1 MKLTNAY
8 YSLRAAGF
16 IAMGLM
22 IIFASM
28 AAQPGLQRKIEGLQE
43 ITDRLRKLTTENENQ
58 TASHEGEKWL
68 SNNNLTPTTLNTE
81 ITDLLEL
88 IAQAYTSQGLHQKA
102 LPIRQNIVNINN
114 QKFGAN
120 HIRSAKSQNS
130 LAITYYSLGQHDLAI
145 KHLTSIV
152 KIIDRHFGSNHPE
165 TATAIGNLAMAY
177 SGIGDYHSALPL
189 MERALNIKKD
199 LQGLEHLSTAVSMHQ
214 ISAIHIAM
222 EHYDKALPLQ
232 EKAVDIMK
240 NVHGINH
247 PDTAVALNSLGLILH
262 GLGNF
267 ERASSIQER
276 VLDINRKLLDDNHPA
291 IAISLQ
297 NLAIT
302 KLSQGE
308 YEIALPLFE
317 RARAILESSFG
328 NAHPYIAIN
337 SSSHGLILNMLGAH
351 DEATELHNRA
361 VSLIEASRSS
371 SASDYANILS
381 NRAISSIFL
390 RRYEEAE
397 NDQKKALEIYEKK
410 FGFEHQTVARVINN
424 IAITQLAA
432 SQNSNAI
439 DLLKASAGINE
450 KLLGENHPSTAS
462 SLDNLGVAYFIS
474 GKHEQALR
482 HHLKSLTIREAV
494 LGPEHP
500 DTAAS
505 IFFIGLNHYR
515 LGNHQLAVLLLKR
528 AVNIIQQQRSRVL
541 GLGIDYLKSYSLFSE
556 EFYQALIDIL
566 IEQGRLSEAQQ
577 VFDMLKEDEVFDF
590 IRRSSSADPRRT
602 RIAYTPTEARWAAR
616 YREVADRLASL
627 GVEERQLQQKVK
639 QGLSPTEKARLN
651 TLKADLEVAE
661 KAFMAFLGD
670 MQQKLS
676 AQGPSKVDE
685 VAATSVD
692 AQRELQKVIGDLGP
706 NVVLLQYY
714 VTNDKVGMLMTTP
727 NVVIPF
733 SSEIDARKLNRDI
746 FDFRRALRDPKT
758 DILPAS
764 QALYKLLMSPVAD
777 ALDQAGAKTVM
788 LSLDG
793 NLRHLPF
800 GALHDG
806 KQFLAQRWTL
816 PVYTAVTRDKL
827 REGSSTR
834 WRAAGLG
841 VTRAIGEFKALPAV
855 KVEMDGLLRASGGGA
870 SQSVVYLDDQFTA
883 TKLKEVGQRDF
894 QLMHISS
901 HFSISPGTEV
911 NSFLLLGDGQR
922 LTLGDIRTQ
931 NYRFDNVDLL
941 TLSACDTGLGGG
953 RDANGREIEGLGVIA
968 QQQGAKGVLAT
979 LWPVADG
986 STAKLMADMYQRR
999 QSRGLSKIEALRQA
1013 QLALMSEPRYSHPFY
1028 WAPFILLGNWQ

>member
-1 MKLTNAY
+1 MNIGSFPSRFLMTLSFWMLISVQSTKANTEANENIGKTKHPYQQVKIGDKHSKDDGFVDNFSELIDQANTLYRRGDYEEALILQTRALEIAEKVLGPEHGSTGVAMNLVASTHEELAQYEQALSLRTRALAIFEREVGPEHPNAIVTLAKVASLQMKLGQHEQALTLGMR
-8 YSLRAAGF
+8 SLVRFEKVLGPEHPATV
-16 IAMGLM
+16 
-22 IIFASM
+22 
-28 AAQPGLQRKIEGLQE
+28 AQLADL
-43 ITDRLRKLTTENENQ
+43 
-58 TASHEGEKWL
+58 A
-68 SNNNLTPTTLNTE
+68 NT
-81 ITDLLEL
+81 
-88 IAQAYTSQGLHQKA
+88 H
-102 LPIRQNIVNINN
+102 RV
-114 QKFGAN
+114 
-120 HIRSAKSQNS
+120 
-130 LAITYYSLGQHDLAI
+130 LGQHDEALILGGRALAI
-145 KHLTSIV
+145 REKTLGPEHLQTAAVLNILAVTHMAMAQYDQALALQLRSLAIRE
-152 KIIDRHFGSNHPE
+152 KTLGPDHPE
-165 TATAIGNLAMAY
+165 TAVSIGNLATIYRNLAQYEEALELERRAMAVVEKALGPVHRNVGVALNNLAMTQFALGQY
-177 SGIGDYHSALPL
+177 EQALTLQQRALDIFERTLGPEHLDTAGVLNNLAGTHSALAQYKEVLPL
-189 MERALNIKKD
+189 RRRAL
-199 LQGLEHLSTAVSMHQ
+199 
-214 ISAIHIAM
+214 AIF
-222 EHYDKALPLQ
+222 
-232 EKAVDIMK
+232 EK
-240 NVHGINH
+240 
-247 PDTAVALNSLGLILH
+247 
-262 GLGNF
+262 
-267 ERASSIQER
+267 
-276 VLDINRKLLDDNHPA
+276 
-291 IAISLQ
+291 
-297 NLAIT
+297 
-302 KLSQGE
+302 
-308 YEIALPLFE
+308 
-317 RARAILESSFG
+317 
-328 NAHPYIAIN
+328 
-337 SSSHGLILNMLGAH
+337 
-351 DEATELHNRA
+351 
-361 VSLIEASRSS
+361 
-371 SASDYANILS
+371 
-381 NRAISSIFL
+381 
-390 RRYEEAE
+390 
-397 NDQKKALEIYEKK
+397 
-410 FGFEHQTVARVINN
+410 
-424 IAITQLAA
+424 
-432 SQNSNAI
+432 
-439 DLLKASAGINE
+439 
-450 KLLGENHPSTAS
+450 
-462 SLDNLGVAYFIS
+462 
-474 GKHEQALR
+474 
-482 HHLKSLTIREAV
+482 V

-500 DTAAS
+500 DTALA
-505 IFFIGLNHYR
+505 LNNLSAAYDALYQHEEA
-515 LGNHQLAVLLLKR
+515 LPLQKR
-528 AVNIIQQQRSRVL
+528 ALAIWEKVL
-541 GLGIDYLKSYSLFSE
+541 GQEHPRIATALHNLAFTHEELAQYKQALPLRILALIIREKVLGPEHPSTAAALSGLAHLVHATGQPDAAVNLFKTAVNA
-556 EFYQALIDIL
+556 YQAQRERVSRIDGDALRSYTDSIAYTYQSL
-566 IEQGRLSEAQQ
+566 AALLVEQGRLAEAQQ
-577 VFDMLKEDEVFDF
+577 VLDMLKEDEVFEF
-590 IRRSSSADPRRT
+590 IRRNGNADPRRT

-627 GVEERQLQQKVK
+627 GVEERQLQQKAK
-639 QGLSPTEKARLN
+639 QGLSPTEKTRLN

-692 AQRELQKVIGDLGP
+692 AQRELQKLISDLGS
-706 NVVLLQYY
+706 NAVLLQYY
-714 VTNDKVGMLMTTP
+714 VTNDKVGMLLTTP

-733 SSEIDARKLNRDI
+733 SSEIDAKKLNRDI

-827 REGSSTR
+827 RQGSSTR

>member
-1 MKLTNAY
+1 M
-8 YSLRAAGF
+8 S
-16 IAMGLM
+16 IM
-22 IIFASM
+22 AS
-28 AAQPGLQRKIEGLQE
+28 
-43 ITDRLRKLTTENENQ
+43 THHD
-58 TASHEGEKWL
+58 
-68 SNNNLTPTTLNTE
+68 
-81 ITDLLEL
+81 
-88 IAQAYTSQGLHQKA
+88 
-102 LPIRQNIVNINN
+102 
-114 QKFGAN
+114 
-120 HIRSAKSQNS
+120 
-130 LAITYYSLGQHDLAI
+130 LGQLDQA
-145 KHLTSIV
+145 LT
-152 KIIDRHFGSNHPE
+152 HQ
-165 TATAIGNLAMAY
+165 
-177 SGIGDYHSALPL
+177 
-189 MERALNIKKD
+189 ERAL
-199 LQGLEHLSTAVSMHQ
+199 
-214 ISAIHIAM
+214 
-222 EHYDKALPLQ
+222 
-232 EKAVDIMK
+232 
-240 NVHGINH
+240 
-247 PDTAVALNSLGLILH
+247 
-262 GLGNF
+262 
-267 ERASSIQER
+267 
-276 VLDINRKLLDDNHPA
+276 
-291 IAISLQ
+291 
-297 NLAIT
+297 
-302 KLSQGE
+302 
-308 YEIALPLFE
+308 
-317 RARAILESSFG
+317 AILEK
-328 NAHPYIAIN
+328 
-337 SSSHGLILNMLGAH
+337 
-351 DEATELHNRA
+351 T
-361 VSLIEASRSS
+361 
-371 SASDYANILS
+371 
-381 NRAISSIFL
+381 
-390 RRYEEAE
+390 
-397 NDQKKALEIYEKK
+397 
-410 FGFEHQTVARVINN
+410 
-424 IAITQLAA
+424 
-432 SQNSNAI
+432 
-439 DLLKASAGINE
+439 
-450 KLLGENHPSTAS
+450 
-462 SLDNLGVAYFIS
+462 
-474 GKHEQALR
+474 
-482 HHLKSLTIREAV
+482 

-500 DTAAS
+500 DVATSLNNLALIQIDQGKQGDAISRQRRVFDIYEKKMGPEHPNTAAALNNLASTYDAFSQHDQALLIKERALAIVEKVMGPEHPLTAQALLS
-505 IFFIGLNHYR
+505 ISRTHRYLGQYEKSFLQGMRALMIRERILGPGHPDTALVVSR
-515 LGNHQLAVLLLKR
+515 LANIVNITGQPDLAINLYKT
-528 AVNIIQQQRSRVL
+528 AVNA
-541 GLGIDYLKSYSLFSE
+541 
-556 EFYQALIDIL
+556 YQAHRERTSRIDGDAL
-566 IEQGRLSEAQQ
+566 RSYTESVADTYQSLADLLVEQGRLAEAQQ
-577 VFDMLKEDEVFDF
+577 VLDMLKEDEVFEF
-590 IRRSSSADPRRT
+590 IRRNGNADPRRT

-627 GVEERQLQQKVK
+627 GVEERQLQQKAK